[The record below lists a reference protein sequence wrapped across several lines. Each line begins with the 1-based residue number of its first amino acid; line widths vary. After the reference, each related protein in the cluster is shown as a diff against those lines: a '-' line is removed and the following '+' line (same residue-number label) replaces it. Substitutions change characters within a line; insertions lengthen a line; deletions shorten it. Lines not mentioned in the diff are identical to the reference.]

1 MGMSRAGAVG
11 MGLCWLLAACAGPTP
26 SSSPTLSPIVLR
38 SAPPSASVPA
48 ATRSSAPIT
57 PSPVASVPGSP
68 ILLDARSLFGYTD
81 LRITFKVDATR
92 TGSAGDTPLP
102 VSATVDFGDG
112 SSSASSSCDAPATV
126 EHVYS
131 RAGHYRPRVTAASIC
146 QPAGAPDLSFAETQL
161 LIFASAPAA
170 SADWPT
176 CTTFQVRITGQNL
189 GGAMGTIGDLVR
201 LQNVSSTECQLDGS
215 PGLQLI
221 AADGRL
227 LPTSVISP
235 SDGSMTFPASSPRR
249 VALVPGGMSSFD
261 LDYNDN
267 PSGAA
272 NNEPYAVAC
281 PSARWVRVTLP
292 GTDQY
297 GTAALP
303 MAPCGG
309 VVRVSPLVPGAT
321 GFTF

>member
-249 VALVPGGMSSFD
+249 VPRLQRQSIG
-261 LDYNDN
+261 
-267 PSGAA
+267 SG
-272 NNEPYAVAC
+272 
-281 PSARWVRVTLP
+281 
-292 GTDQY
+292 QQ
-297 GTAALP
+297 
-303 MAPCGG
+303 
-309 VVRVSPLVPGAT
+309 
-321 GFTF
+321 